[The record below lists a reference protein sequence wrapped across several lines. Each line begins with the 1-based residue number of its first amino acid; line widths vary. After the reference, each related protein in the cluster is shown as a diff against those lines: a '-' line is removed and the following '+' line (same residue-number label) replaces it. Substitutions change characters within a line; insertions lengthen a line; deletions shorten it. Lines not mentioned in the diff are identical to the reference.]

1 LLCVAVF
8 LCCVLFG
15 REVQSACVT
24 CGPNSVT
31 VFKVENGTCVEKCA
45 ANRISTGYSCG
56 TCSSLASP
64 NPAPSTGA
72 SSRVAAPTAGVA
84 GQMTLWTTS
93 KTDIQRSACEYAL
106 PAATSKGFTWLVPHI
121 NKLRYCGVS
130 AAIYQKGLRCGQ
142 CYRITYNGVG
152 GTDPGRAGS
161 AIIQVVDTGSAKEFN
176 CFSNAFTAITG
187 ATTGVFPIRYTPVAC
202 TKSPTTV
209 VVLDGNNE
217 FYVKVLLAGGTTSVK
232 SATLKLG
239 SVTYTLDR
247 VSGATWKA
255 SLAGLK
261 NQQSSFSITY
271 VNGVTVSVSGCF
283 GGKWPV
289 ATGTQCSKT

>member
-1 LLCVAVF
+1 VSVF
-8 LCCVLFG
+8 LCCVLAC
-15 REVQSACVT
+15 REVQSDCVT

-31 VFKVENGTCVEKCA
+31 VFKVENGTCVEKCTA
-45 ANRISTGYSCG
+45 DRLFWIKKGY
-56 TCSSLASP
+56 TCVKCTYLASP
-64 NPAPSTGA
+64 NPGPLTGA
-72 SSRVAAPTAGVA
+72 SSRVA

-93 KTDIQRSACEYAL
+93 KTDIQKSACEYAL
-106 PAATSKGFTWLVPHI
+106 PAATSKGSSWLVPHV

-130 AAIYQKGLRCGQ
+130 AAVYQSGLRCGQ

-161 AIIQVVDTGSAKEFN
+161 AVIQVVDTGSAKEFN
-176 CFSNAFTAITG
+176 CFSNAFTAIKG

-202 TKSPTTV
+202 TKAPTTV

-217 FYVKVLLAGGTTSVK
+217 FYVKVLLAGGTTGVK
-232 SATLKLG
+232 SANLKLG
-239 SVTYTLDR
+239 SVTYTLGR

-261 NQQSSFSITY
+261 NQQASFSITY
-271 VNGVTVSVSGCF
+271 SNGVTVSVSGCF

-289 ATGTQCSKT
+289 PTGTQCSKT

>member
-1 LLCVAVF
+1 VSVF
-8 LCCVLFG
+8 LCCVLAC
-15 REVQSACVT
+15 REVQSDCVT

-31 VFKVENGTCVEKCA
+31 VFKVENGTCVEKCTA
-45 ANRISTGYSCG
+45 DRLFWIKKGYTCV
-56 TCSSLASP
+56 TCSYLASP
-64 NPAPSTGA
+64 NPGPSTGA
-72 SSRVAAPTAGVA
+72 SSRVAASTAGVA

-93 KTDIQRSACEYAL
+93 KTDIQKSACEYAL
-106 PAATSKGFTWLVPHI
+106 PAATSKGSSWLVPHV

-130 AAIYQKGLRCGQ
+130 AAVYQSGLRCGQ

-161 AIIQVVDTGSAKEFN
+161 AV
-176 CFSNAFTAITG
+176 
-187 ATTGVFPIRYTPVAC
+187 RYTPVAC
-202 TKSPTTV
+202 TKAPTTV

-217 FYVKVLLAGGTTSVK
+217 FYVKVLLAGGTTGVK
-232 SATLKLG
+232 SANLKLG
-239 SVTYTLDR
+239 SVTYTLGR

-261 NQQSSFSITY
+261 NQQASFSITY
-271 VNGVTVSVSGCF
+271 SNGVTVSVSGCF

-289 ATGTQCSKT
+289 PTGTQCSKT